1 MKIKEEEYSQ
11 KELLENIYDRY
22 ILNLKF
28 KINGEICISEKF
40 GIVIRNI
47 NEIENHTLA
56 TPLVRVIKNILMLTE
71 NLNDFIEPEKV
82 KTIHEKYVKELTEFD
97 DNTIIK
103 MDIDGYDKY
112 LEIKNIIQIITEN
125 ISDYISEKDKTLV
138 AENIVGKYLEQFI
151 ILHVKKSYE
160 IVQFIKN
167 NSRFDEEQ
175 IELYGLVNE
184 FIYKYIEL
192 WNAINFKQIEYLGI
206 KISDFNN
213 KLDNLLDH
221 RHNENSA
228 LSKEFINILKNI
240 WCVDIIDEKIMYYIT
255 NRFYE
260 NVLDENRILLYFSL
274 VELLISHKPKNS
286 KDSIISQLTNNITQ
300 CMNEMKK
307 IDCDNEE
314 LNITTKEIKLLYEY
328 RSILVHGN
336 FNKEKE
342 ILKKLEKIDFFKKY
356 KKILNVEDDELKE
369 MFLVSIIRI
378 RTLNIFSTIYKMC
391 IIDDKYVKSIK
402 NKTIKNSLIQ
412 YIKNKLKR

>member
-1 MKIKEEEYSQ
+1 MKIKEEDYSQ
-11 KELLENIYDRY
+11 KELLENVYDRY

-28 KINGEICISEKF
+28 KIDGEICISEKF

-47 NEIENHTLA
+47 NEMEKYILA
-56 TPLVRVIKNILMLTE
+56 TPLVRIMKKILKLTE
-71 NLNDFIEPEKV
+71 NLNDFLEPEKV

-103 MDIDGYDKY
+103 IDIDGYDKY

-151 ILHVKKSYE
+151 ILHVKNSYE
-160 IVQFIKN
+160 IVQLIKN

-213 KLDNLLDH
+213 KLENLLDH
-221 RHNENSA
+221 RHSENSA

-307 IDCDNEE
+307 FDYDNEE

-356 KKILNVEDDELKE
+356 KEILNVEDDELKE